1 MRLGVLGGTFDPPH
15 LAHLIHAEQAR
26 EQLALDRV
34 LWVPAADPPHKQD
47 MPIASVEHRVTM
59 VRLAIADHPAF
70 ELSLIDV
77 QRPGPHYSVDMLDE
91 VARCFP
97 GAELFFL
104 IGSDSLRDLPSW
116 HNPTGLIIKATLAV
130 MPRPG
135 VQYDITRLE
144 VALPGLSNRLIPID
158 APLLEISSRVLRSYV
173 AAGRSI
179 RYMVPRAV
187 ETYISEHGLYR
198 TTAG

>member
-26 EQLALDRV
+26 EQLALDCI

-47 MPIASVEHRVTM
+47 MPIASIEHRVAM
-59 VRLAIADHPAF
+59 LRLAISGHPAF

-91 VARCFP
+91 VARCYP

-104 IGSDSLRDLPSW
+104 IGSDSLRDLPTW
-116 HNPTGLIIKATLAV
+116 HNPTGLIAKATLAV

-135 VQYDITRLE
+135 VQYDITQLE
-144 VALPGLSNRLIPID
+144 AALPGLSSRLILID
-158 APLLEISSRVLRSYV
+158 APLLEISSRALRSHI
-173 AAGRSI
+173 AAGRTI
-179 RYMVPRAV
+179 RYMVPQAV
-187 ETYISEHGLYR
+187 EAYISEHSLYR
-198 TTAG
+198 TVAG